1 MNNSFVCDIVS
12 NGIISKKNRILVI
25 GDLHADFRKT
35 KKIFIGLKLIDINN
49 NWVAKPRDTVVV
61 QIGDQ
66 LDGGGR
72 GYSEASGEL
81 ELINF
86 MDMVHRKAHKE
97 DGGVY
102 SLIGNHEIMNLLG
115 NFTYSSEKDI
125 ENQGGIEIREK
136 LFSPGGLIFNRM
148 SCTRNVVL
156 KVGDFIF
163 AHAGV
168 LPEHIEGYDKN
179 VVINKV
185 NTLMRLFLQGK
196 KTVED
201 KEIGRLFLNKKGI
214 IWDRNYGSKNP
225 RCENIEEISK
235 LLNVGH
241 MIVGHTVQKGINSR
255 CDNKLWRVDVGIS
268 DSFSGNKI
276 EVLEILD
283 NGVPTEKNKK
293 KPFRIIKI

>member
-35 KKIFIGLKLIDINN
+35 KKIFIDLKLIDINN
-49 NWVAKPRDTVVV
+49 NWVAKPKNTVVV

-86 MDMVHRKAHKE
+86 MDMVHRKAHQK

-125 ENQGGIEIREK
+125 ESQGGIEIREK
-136 LFSPGGLIFNRM
+136 LFSPGG
-148 SCTRNVVL
+148 
-156 KVGDFIF
+156 
-163 AHAGV
+163 
-168 LPEHIEGYDKN
+168 
-179 VVINKV
+179 
-185 NTLMRLFLQGK
+185 
-196 KTVED
+196 
-201 KEIGRLFLNKKGI
+201 
-214 IWDRNYGSKNP
+214 
-225 RCENIEEISK
+225 
-235 LLNVGH
+235 
-241 MIVGHTVQKGINSR
+241 
-255 CDNKLWRVDVGIS
+255 
-268 DSFSGNKI
+268 
-276 EVLEILD
+276 
-283 NGVPTEKNKK
+283 
-293 KPFRIIKI
+293 

>member
-1 MNNSFVCDIVS
+1 
-12 NGIISKKNRILVI
+12 
-25 GDLHADFRKT
+25 
-35 KKIFIGLKLIDINN
+35 
-49 NWVAKPRDTVVV
+49 
-61 QIGDQ
+61 
-66 LDGGGR
+66 
-72 GYSEASGEL
+72 
-81 ELINF
+81 
-86 MDMVHRKAHKE
+86 
-97 DGGVY
+97 
-102 SLIGNHEIMNLLG
+102 
-115 NFTYSSEKDI
+115 
-125 ENQGGIEIREK
+125 
-136 LFSPGGLIFNRM
+136 
-148 SCTRNVVL
+148 
-156 KVGDFIF
+156 
-163 AHAGV
+163 
-168 LPEHIEGYDKN
+168 
-179 VVINKV
+179 
-185 NTLMRLFLQGK
+185 MRLFLQGK